1 MNELSVPYA
10 CATPRKMYDC
20 EIHSFSQIHISK
32 IKVTIGGCSTLT
44 ISVISEKNVQKCTS
58 SSPLLFIHGKINEV
72 QSNQC
77 NQG

>member
-32 IKVTIGGCSTLT
+32 IKVTVLSLT
-44 ISVISEKNVQKCTS
+44 TVMQ
-58 SSPLLFIHGKINEV
+58 LEV
-72 QSNQC
+72 AVL
-77 NQG
+77 